1 MKDTQ
6 GREWLFRFTA
16 RTVREL
22 AAETHLDTK
31 ALEGENSLLQRVAKD
46 ESILYTVMWIT
57 IRPQAQSLGVTEDQ
71 WFDSLDNDALQ
82 AAAKE
87 WVAAYINFSHPARQ
101 KVLSKTME
109 AALRKMDGATQ
120 AVETM
125 LSNGEIDRVIDMAV
139 NPNTTKAT
147 SPAQSQ
153 PSPDCTTT
161 AAN

>member
-46 ESILYTVMWIT
+46 ESVLYTVMWIT
-57 IRPQAQSLGVTEDQ
+57 IRPQAQERGVTEDQ

-87 WVAAYINFSHPARQ
+87 WVSAYINFSHPARQ
-101 KVLSKTME
+101 KVLSRTMTAALTKMERAEQLVE
-109 AALRKMDGATQ
+109 AAIA
-120 AVETM
+120 
-125 LSNGEIDRVIDMAV
+125 SGEIDRVVEMAV
-139 NPNTTKAT
+139 NG
-147 SPAQSQ
+147 
-153 PSPDCTTT
+153 PSPVSPSSTTT
-161 AAN
+161 AAS